1 MIIDKMDQTLFIYEE
16 FYIKGSDRHYCAFE
30 ITETCVRK
38 LIRLKDLFMYDPQ
51 NVITMTNSN
60 LYILF
65 D

>member
-1 MIIDKMDQTLFIYEE
+1 VTDIIAHMV
-16 FYIKGSDRHYCAFE
+16 
-30 ITETCVRK
+30 TETCVWK

-51 NVITMTNSN
+51 NVIAMTNGN